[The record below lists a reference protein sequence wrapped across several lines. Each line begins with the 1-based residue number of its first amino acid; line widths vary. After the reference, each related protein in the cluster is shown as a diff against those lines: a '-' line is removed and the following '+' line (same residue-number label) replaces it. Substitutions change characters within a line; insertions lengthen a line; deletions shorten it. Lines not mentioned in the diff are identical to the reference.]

1 MRALIFG
8 GTSEGRTL
16 AEWMRDEGMDALVS
30 VATDYGAELLPEGV
44 AVHAGRL
51 DESAMRELMRSGGF
65 DMVVDATHP
74 YAAAVTETVKS
85 ACAETGLEYIRL
97 LRGGDVEGGW
107 LTAASAAEAGALL
120 EKTEGRVLLTTGSK
134 ELSNFA
140 GIAERAYPRVLPSI
154 DSLEKCLSLG
164 FPAKNIICMQ
174 GPFTREMNEATIRQY
189 GIDILVTKLTGTA
202 GGFFEKIE
210 AAENC
215 GCRVLVIARP
225 THEDGLTMDEVK
237 ALLCERWN
245 GK

>member
-8 GTSEGRTL
+8 GTSEGRAL
-16 AEWMRDEGMDALVS
+16 AEWMRGEGMDALVS
-30 VATDYGAELLPEGV
+30 VATDYGAELLPSGI

-51 DESAMRELMRSGGF
+51 DYGAMRELMRDGF

-85 ACAETGLEYIRL
+85 ACADTGLEYIRL

-107 LTAASAAEAGALL
+107 LTAASAADAGALL
-120 EKTEGRVLLTTGSK
+120 EKTDGKVLLTTGSK

-140 GIAERAYPRVLPSI
+140 NIAERAYPRVLPSI

-189 GIDILVTKLTGTA
+189 GIDIVVTKLTGTA

-237 ALLCERWN
+237 ALLRESWES
-245 GK
+245 K